1 MGLVDSE
8 VAVRGEAVVMVR
20 KERRGREGPY
30 SPQTPFTCLMVL
42 SFYIYWLLHSLLAL
56 GAVSPRNKDQDTCF
70 KASDPC
76 FHEKYVKNAHR

>member
-1 MGLVDSE
+1 VNFTIPIFLVDSH
-8 VAVRGEAVVMVR
+8 RIEATLQGLTAGLESNCQEIETVN
-20 KERRGREGPY
+20 
-30 SPQTPFTCLMVL
+30 
-42 SFYIYWLLHSLLAL
+42 SLLAL